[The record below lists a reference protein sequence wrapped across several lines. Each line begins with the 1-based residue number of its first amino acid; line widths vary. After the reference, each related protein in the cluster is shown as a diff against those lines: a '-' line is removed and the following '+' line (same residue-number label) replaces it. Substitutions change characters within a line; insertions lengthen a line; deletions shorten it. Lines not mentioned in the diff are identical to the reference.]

1 LYRGKIKNKRYKKIW
16 DLIGYKTIYEQLK
29 EKNINSYEIMPD
41 YCAKKAKVT
50 MEANTIEE
58 MCESIVT
65 LCKNTENKFIMAYND
80 NPDCIIHKN
89 GCYSEETKK
98 FIFETEQKF
107 EKMLDD
113 LKDTDTLIVLSADH
127 GHQDINE
134 TIDILELEEIQEC
147 LIMPPTLE
155 SRMVG
160 FFVKDSKKEE
170 FKERFNNRFREEYI
184 LYSREEI
191 LKSNLLGYGEKHRK
205 VKEFLGDYIAIAISD
220 MRIKIGTYLSREMK
234 KPDEKKSTH
243 CGLTRNEMEVPLII
257 FDQK

>member
-1 LYRGKIKNKRYKKIW
+1 
-16 DLIGYKTIYEQLK
+16 
-29 EKNINSYEIMPD
+29 
-41 YCAKKAKVT
+41 
-50 MEANTIEE
+50 
-58 MCESIVT
+58 
-65 LCKNTENKFIMAYND
+65 
-80 NPDCIIHKN
+80 
-89 GCYSEETKK
+89 
-98 FIFETEQKF
+98 
-107 EKMLDD
+107 
-113 LKDTDTLIVLSADH
+113 
-127 GHQDINE
+127 
-134 TIDILELEEIQEC
+134 
-147 LIMPPTLE
+147 MPPTLE

-257 FDQK
+257 FAVSGGARMQEGIIKWHQLKTKHTDITEFELAQKM